1 MGFDKTTYMSKLLST
16 DLTSKPQDLSLKA
29 RRVLEVRD
37 EVFAHWEAQVKQS
50 IAGAQSVAQPVLLDT
65 LPMFYGN
72 IVEAL
77 SPGFARNNAAG
88 DTTAAAG
95 HGGERARTTEYRAV
109 EVVHEYHLLRDS
121 FLAVCADHAIV
132 FSSEELNIVMRSFD
146 QAILDSVDEFTTI
159 QSAFRERIAAT
170 LTHDMRTPLSVI
182 LNTAHLLTR
191 VDKEH
196 LATLAKKIIDNGWRL
211 EAMFKEQL
219 DALERAPA
227 GTDRLNVTQWDALA
241 LAHQVCD
248 QFNNSTAHSCRVVG
262 EAVSGWLDRDL
273 LQRALENLVGNALKY
288 GASDTVV
295 TISVAQTHGRVIV
308 SVHNCG
314 NPIAKEKRSEIFRYL
329 NRSGANDQPGW
340 GLGLSFVQD
349 VAIRHGGTVVLDSS
363 QAAGTTFSIDI
374 PCDRRASGVNP

>member
-1 MGFDKTTYMSKLLST
+1 
-16 DLTSKPQDLSLKA
+16 
-29 RRVLEVRD
+29 
-37 EVFAHWEAQVKQS
+37 
-50 IAGAQSVAQPVLLDT
+50 
-65 LPMFYGN
+65 MFYGN

-77 SPGFARNNAAG
+77 SPGFARDNAAG
-88 DTTAAAG
+88 NTTAAAG
-95 HGGERARTTEYRAV
+95 HGGERARTPEYRV
-109 EVVHEYHLLRDS
+109 VKVVHEYHLLRDS
-121 FLAVCADHAIV
+121 FLAVCADRTIV
-132 FSSEELNIVMRSFD
+132 FSSQELDIVTRSFD

-159 QSAFRERIAAT
+159 QSAFQERIAAT

-196 LATLAKKIIDNGWRL
+196 LATLSKKIIDNGWRL

-227 GTDRLNVTQWDALA
+227 GTNRLNVTQWNVLA

-262 EAVSGWLDRDL
+262 EVVSGWLDRDL

-288 GASDTVV
+288 GTSDTAV
-295 TISVAQTHGRVIV
+295 TISVAQMHGRVIV

-329 NRSGANDQPGW
+329 NRSGADDQPGW
-340 GLGLSFVQD
+340 GLGLPFVQD

-374 PCDRRASGVNP
+374 PRDRRASGIKP

>member
-1 MGFDKTTYMSKLLST
+1 
-16 DLTSKPQDLSLKA
+16 
-29 RRVLEVRD
+29 
-37 EVFAHWEAQVKQS
+37 
-50 IAGAQSVAQPVLLDT
+50 
-65 LPMFYGN
+65 
-72 IVEAL
+72 
-77 SPGFARNNAAG
+77 
-88 DTTAAAG
+88 
-95 HGGERARTTEYRAV
+95 
-109 EVVHEYHLLRDS
+109 
-121 FLAVCADHAIV
+121 
-132 FSSEELNIVMRSFD
+132 
-146 QAILDSVDEFTTI
+146 
-159 QSAFRERIAAT
+159 
-170 LTHDMRTPLSVI
+170 
-182 LNTAHLLTR
+182 
-191 VDKEH
+191 
-196 LATLAKKIIDNGWRL
+196 
-211 EAMFKEQL
+211 MFKEQL

-295 TISVAQTHGRVIV
+295 TISVAKTHGRVIV

-314 NPIAKEKRSEIFRYL
+314 NPIAKEKRSEIFRYM
-329 NRSGANDQPGW
+329 NRSGADDQPGW